1 MEAHRSCHRRIC
13 IALPIFLPSQD
24 LYRPTDFPVIAG
36 FEFASMRERAKKLNG
51 TLDIDA
57 VFMAFF
63 FLEWIDFVSSFSTVA
78 GVNGQLTKA
87 ACIGRESCCS
97 ASQLQSR
104 FFQQKSGYLCGG
116 QATGGFGIGDDNR
129 WRSIRVDALLKF

>member
-1 MEAHRSCHRRIC
+1 
-13 IALPIFLPSQD
+13 
-24 LYRPTDFPVIAG
+24 
-36 FEFASMRERAKKLNG
+36 MRERAKKLNG

-78 GVNGQLTKA
+78 AVNGQLTKA
-87 ACIGRESCCS
+87 ACIGRESCSS

-116 QATGGFGIGDDNR
+116 QATRGFGIGDDNR
-129 WRSIRVDALLKF
+129 WRIHPSRRFAQVLSRQKVQR